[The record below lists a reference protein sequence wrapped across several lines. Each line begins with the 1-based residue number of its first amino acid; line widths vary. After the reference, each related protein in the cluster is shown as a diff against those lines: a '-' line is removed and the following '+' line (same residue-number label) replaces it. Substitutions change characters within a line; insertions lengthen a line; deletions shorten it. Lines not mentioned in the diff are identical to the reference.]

1 MRLEPIIHLH
11 WPWISVLEESFP
23 KEVRRVH
30 PLPEDVDELS
40 LPEYIARGRAVAVSF
55 YPGHTLWLWTNPSCI
70 KVWIAE
76 PGHQYPYFLPA
87 DQPMTYYQL
96 AFTNFGRSCMGP
108 DRDLHRSLL
117 RRWQSL
123 MDQHPAD

>member
-23 KEVRRVH
+23 KGVRRVH

-40 LPEYIARGRAVAVSF
+40 LPEYIAGGRAVVVSY
-55 YPGHTLWLWTNPSCI
+55 YPGHTLHLWANPYAYI
-70 KVWIAE
+70 KLFIE
-76 PGHQYPYFLPA
+76 EQGRPYHYSLNANQPA
-87 DQPMTYYQL
+87 AYYEL
-96 AFTNFGRSCMGP
+96 AFTNFGRSCMRP
-108 DRDLHRSLL
+108 DCDLHFSLL

-123 MDQHPAD
+123 MGQ